1 MIKGDIFFNLAVRS
15 VRLNF
20 LRSMLA
26 AIGIVIGVVAISSM
40 GMLGTNM
47 QLEVKDQLS
56 ASANTIVISSDT
68 VRMGPV
74 GFSPSSSAATGVT
87 KDELTKIKTVVGSN
101 GTVIPIYSTNTEF
114 TINSISG
121 RGSVYGLDPIDI
133 PKFLSLNQ
141 SYGNGT
147 TDIGGGQVLVG
158 ADIAENFDLKVGT
171 RIRIGSFSS
180 ASRPELRIAGVLQ
193 PRGTVADGVSTDN
206 GIVVNDNWYTNEY
219 GGDDE
224 WNQVNIIVNDVDNID
239 DIESAVSAKLNTNP
253 KTPVIRIRD
262 ATSQLATETAALSTV
277 TTFIM
282 AIGGISLLVAAV
294 SIFNVMMM
302 SVSERVQEIGILL
315 SIGTETGEVR
325 RMFLYEA
332 FILGLLG
339 AAVGGICSLAIGYT
353 VVEAMIGTTAYFFEP
368 ASILY
373 VPAAMLIGVV
383 VCVISGMYPAWRAS
397 NMDPI
402 DAIRSEE

>member
-47 QLEVKDQLS
+47 QLEVKEQLS
-56 ASANTIVISSDT
+56 ATANTIVISSDT
-68 VRMGPV
+68 VRMGPP
-74 GFSPSSSAATGVT
+74 GFTPSSSSASGVT
-87 KDELTKIKTVVGSN
+87 KTELTKITSVVGSN
-101 GTVIPIYSTNTEF
+101 GTVIPIYATNGEF
-114 TINSISG
+114 TINSVAG
-121 RGSVYGLDPIDI
+121 RGMIYGIDPGDI
-133 PKFLSLNQ
+133 GKFLTLNQ
-141 SYGNGT
+141 TYGNGT
-147 TDIGGGQVLVG
+147 TEIGTGEVLVG
-158 ADIAENFDLKVGT
+158 SELADEFNLKVGT

-180 ASRPELRIAGVLQ
+180 STRPELRIAGVLQ

-206 GIVVNDNWYTNEY
+206 AVVVNSKWYTDQY
-219 GGDDE
+219 GGEDE
-224 WNQVNIIVNDVDNID
+224 WTQVNVIVRNVDNIS
-239 DIESAVSAKLNTNP
+239 DIESAIGDKVNTNA
-253 KTPVIRIRD
+253 KTPSVRITD
-262 ATSQLATETAALSTV
+262 ASSQLATETSTLSTV

-302 SVSERVQEIGILL
+302 SVSERIQEIGILL
-315 SIGTETGEVR
+315 SIGTEKGEVR

-339 AAVGGICSLAIGYT
+339 AGIGGVSSILIGYT
-353 VVEAMIGTTAYFFEP
+353 VVDAMIGTTAYLFQP
-368 ASILY
+368 ASIMY

-402 DAIRSEE
+402 DALRSE

>member
-1 MIKGDIFFNLAVRS
+1 
-15 VRLNF
+15 
-20 LRSMLA
+20 
-26 AIGIVIGVVAISSM
+26 
-40 GMLGTNM
+40 
-47 QLEVKDQLS
+47 
-56 ASANTIVISSDT
+56 
-68 VRMGPV
+68 MGPV
-74 GFSPSSSAATGVT
+74 GFAPSSSTATGVT
-87 KDELTKIKTVVGSN
+87 KNDLTKIDTVVGSN

-121 RGSVYGLDPIDI
+121 RGSVYGLNPLDI
-133 PKFLSLNQ
+133 PKFLSVNQ

-147 TDIGGGQVLVG
+147 TDVGAGEVLVG
-158 ADIAENFDLKVGT
+158 AEIAENFNLKVGT

-206 GIVVNDNWYTNEY
+206 GVVVNDNWYTNQY
-219 GGDDE
+219 GGEDE
-224 WNQVNIIVNDVDNID
+224 WSQVNVIVNDIDNIS
-239 DIESAVSAKLNTNP
+239 DIESAINTKLNTNP
-253 KTPVIRIRD
+253 KSPVIRIGD
-262 ATSQLATETAALSTV
+262 ATSQLATETSALSTV

-302 SVSERVQEIGILL
+302 SVSERIEEIGILL
-315 SIGTETGEVR
+315 SIGTEKGEIR

-339 AAVGGICSLAIGYT
+339 AGIGGICSVVIGYT
-353 VVEAMIGTTAYFFEP
+353 VVEAMIGTTAYFFQP

-373 VPAAMLIGVV
+373 VRAAMSIGVV
-383 VCVISGMYPAWRAS
+383 VCVVSGVYPAWKAS

-402 DAIRSEE
+402 DALRSVE

>member
-1 MIKGDIFFNLAVRS
+1 M
-15 VRLNF
+15 
-20 LRSMLA
+20 
-26 AIGIVIGVVAISSM
+26 
-40 GMLGTNM
+40 
-47 QLEVKDQLS
+47 
-56 ASANTIVISSDT
+56 
-68 VRMGPV
+68 
-74 GFSPSSSAATGVT
+74 
-87 KDELTKIKTVVGSN
+87 
-101 GTVIPIYSTNTEF
+101 
-114 TINSISG
+114 
-121 RGSVYGLDPIDI
+121 
-133 PKFLSLNQ
+133 
-141 SYGNGT
+141 
-147 TDIGGGQVLVG
+147 
-158 ADIAENFDLKVGT
+158 
-171 RIRIGSFSS
+171 
-180 ASRPELRIAGVLQ
+180 
-193 PRGTVADGVSTDN
+193 
-206 GIVVNDNWYTNEY
+206 VNDNWYTNEY

-325 RMFLYEA
+325 RMFLYKA

-353 VVEAMIGTTAYFFEP
+353 VVEAMIGTTAYFFDRP
-368 ASILY
+368 VYCMSRLQCLSASSSVLS
-373 VPAAMLIGVV
+373 PG
-383 VCVISGMYPAWRAS
+383 CTRRGER
-397 NMDPI
+397 PI
-402 DAIRSEE
+402 WIPSMRSEVKSEVLRTLERGKMFGNPHGYILCSPLKRSYTIIEILKGNENYWN

>member
-1 MIKGDIFFNLAVRS
+1 
-15 VRLNF
+15 
-20 LRSMLA
+20 
-26 AIGIVIGVVAISSM
+26 
-40 GMLGTNM
+40 
-47 QLEVKDQLS
+47 
-56 ASANTIVISSDT
+56 
-68 VRMGPV
+68 MGPV
-74 GFSPSSSAATGVT
+74 GFNPSSSAASGVT
-87 KDELTKIKTVVGSN
+87 KSELTKINIVVGSN

-114 TINSISG
+114 TINSIPG
-121 RGSVYGLDPIDI
+121 RGSVYGLNPIDI

-147 TDIGGGQVLVG
+147 TDLGLSQVLVG
-158 ADIAENFDLKVGT
+158 ADIAENFNLKVGS

-206 GIVVNDNWYTNEY
+206 GIVVNDNWFTNQY
-219 GGDDE
+219 GGEDE
-224 WNQVNIIVNDVDNID
+224 WNQVNVIVNDIDNIS
-239 DIESAVSAKLNTNP
+239 DIESAISSKININAKS
-253 KTPVIRIRD
+253 PVIRIRD
-262 ATSQLATETAALSTV
+262 ATSQLATETSALSTV

-302 SVSERVQEIGILL
+302 SVSERIQEIGILL
-315 SIGTETGEVR
+315 SIGTEKNEVR

-339 AAVGGICSLAIGYT
+339 AGVGGICSLAIGYT
-353 VVEAMIGTTAYFFEP
+353 VVEAMIGTTAYFFQP
-368 ASILY
+368 ASIMY